1 MSLAS
6 DERIAEALR
15 WLPGWERRAETLEKT
30 YNRKNFDGSIAFVNA
45 IAAAAKRL
53 DHHPDL
59 RISWNE
65 VTCTLTSHDDGG
77 ITERDFALALAIEK
91 VVTPGEE

>member
-6 DERIAEALR
+6 DDRIGEALG
-15 WLPGWERRAETLEKT
+15 WLPGWKRRANALEKIFD
-30 YNRKNFDGSIAFVNA
+30 RKNFDGSIAFVNA
-45 IAAAAKRL
+45 VAAAAKRL

-59 RISWNE
+59 AISWNE
-65 VTCTLTSHDDGG
+65 VTCTLTSHDAGG

-91 VVTPGEE
+91 LAGEHEE